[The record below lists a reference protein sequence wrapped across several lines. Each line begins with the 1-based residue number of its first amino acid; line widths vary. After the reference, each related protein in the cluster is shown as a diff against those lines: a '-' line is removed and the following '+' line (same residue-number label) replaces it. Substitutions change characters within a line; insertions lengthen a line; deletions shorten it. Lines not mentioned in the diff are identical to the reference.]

1 MPKSRRRKPKKNRPP
16 TTAAPKKR
24 LDSFSTAQQVPPL
37 STEPLQEPPSVT
49 APRQEQ
55 PASQIK
61 QTAKRLADWW
71 QRAWRWMRSSGWP
84 AAMAGIR
91 TYGAQE
97 IYSSAAPS
105 RIWICDRPA
114 AYGSELNQASTSF
127 LAWSLASP

>member
-1 MPKSRRRKPKKNRPP
+1 MRLTRGRLFQGNPSALDIFAASAGVSETKLLFRRNRKKRRAPTHCLPMPKSRRRKPKKNRPP

-49 APRQEQ
+49 APRQEK

-71 QRAWRWMRSSGWP
+71 QRAWRWMRSSG
-84 AAMAGIR
+84 
-91 TYGAQE
+91 
-97 IYSSAAPS
+97 
-105 RIWICDRPA
+105 
-114 AYGSELNQASTSF
+114 
-127 LAWSLASP
+127 